1 MTRETHIPTV
11 ADGTAQST
19 AGERIAAGLSDAL
32 AHAQTGTAQGTHTP
46 GEWALDGHCLS
57 SVIVCTVPRG
67 HPDAKHL
74 CGDYAVI
81 AEFKGPNWAANARL
95 ASAAPDGLEAAE
107 KAYLA
112 LLGIPLGSTYRLLYC
127 QEPMARLRDFI
138 AKATGRDIESVQNEF
153 EARAALS
160 KAEGRS

>member
-11 ADGTAQST
+11 AN
-19 AGERIAAGLSDAL
+19 
-32 AHAQTGTAQGTHTP
+32 GTAQGTHTP
-46 GEWALDGHCLS
+46 GEWALGGHCLS

-95 ASAAPDGLEAAE
+95 ASAAPNLYAEMLRYLPIIEAVE
-107 KAYLA
+107 RDPEMWQRLTVGT
-112 LLGIPLGSTYRLLYC
+112 GI
-127 QEPMARLRDFI
+127 
-138 AKATGRDIESVQNEF
+138 ATANGY
-153 EARAALS
+153 RAALS
-160 KAEGRS
+160 KAEGR